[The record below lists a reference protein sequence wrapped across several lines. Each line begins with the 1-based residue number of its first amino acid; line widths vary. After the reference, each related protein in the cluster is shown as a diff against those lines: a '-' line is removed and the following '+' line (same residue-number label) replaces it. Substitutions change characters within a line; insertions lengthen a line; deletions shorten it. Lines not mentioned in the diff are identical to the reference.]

1 MLWPLADS
9 RAAPALAKPDFT
21 KLRSAVKQKSSSET
35 NYKTIRSRLTGVV
48 VVPSVVL
55 LVMWAL
61 FSSYT
66 VFDGFYQRAVASGV
80 KDASIPAVSTFAAIQ
95 QERELSMT
103 SLGQPGAS
111 TADLRA
117 QQLRTDEKVSTMKA
131 AFAELA
137 SAAPQQVVDGIN
149 NLNGLLTQLPNRRA
163 QVEAAK
169 VPKREIYD
177 YYNSVLDA
185 GIALFNVQARIV
197 PDPESV
203 QGALAGIQ
211 YFQAADWMSRSTSL
225 ASGAL
230 AAGDFTSEDRVEFAN
245 LVGAYRSAIGAIE
258 PYAEPSVRDH
268 YRKITS
274 TEDWKKTEA
283 YQAGLIRNED
293 RIGDVVS
300 LSDWQAA
307 TTPVNSELTELV
319 SEQATAVAD
328 FTLENGENKF
338 NTVLIG
344 SLIALLA
351 VIIGIVVAVRISNRL
366 VNRALISR
374 LVKLKNDSLDLAHE
388 RLPSIVDRLRKGEHV
403 DVETEVPPLDYGQDE
418 IGQVADAFNAA
429 QFTAIAAAVKESQV
443 RDGVNR
449 VFLDIAHRNQGLVH
463 RQLKILDKLER
474 EEENPDQLDALFQL
488 DHLATRARRNAEN
501 LIILAGEQPGRQWR
515 KPVRMI
521 DILRAGVAETEQY
534 VRVKMNPV
542 PETALVGGAV
552 ADTIHLIAELVD
564 NATAFSSPRSQVQVH
579 SSQVPQGIVV
589 EIEDHGL
596 GMSPEDRARA
606 NEMLANP
613 PEFDAMS
620 LRGESRLGLFVVAR
634 LADRRKI
641 RVELRESLYGGTLAL
656 VLIPSDIIAGPSSN
670 VEPANAAEV
679 ATRRGAPEHNLVHSE
694 VARQGDLS
702 EDARFPGAAGE
713 FSSGVEDFWAKAE
726 TDVAG
731 DSRPAPRSSVIAQV
745 ELPQR
750 PREAQWPVDDPEAP
764 ETVQIEMESP
774 RDRPELP
781 RRRRQQNL
789 APQLATDEHLTAPAP
804 IAEAEIERSAERT
817 RQGLAAF
824 QKGAREAR
832 RSDNDL
838 EP

>member
-1 MLWPLADS
+1 M
-9 RAAPALAKPDFT
+9 
-21 KLRSAVKQKSSSET
+21 KQKSSSET
-35 NYKTIRSRLTGVV
+35 NYKTIRTRLTGVV

-55 LVMWAL
+55 LLMWAL

-66 VFDGFYQRAVASGV
+66 VFDGFYQRAVAQGV
-80 KDASIPAVSTFAAIQ
+80 KDASIPAVQTFAAIQ
-95 QERELSMT
+95 RERELTMT
-103 SLGQPGAS
+103 SLSQPGS
-111 TADLRA
+111 SADLRA
-117 QQLRTDEKVSTMKA
+117 QQARTDEGLGVMRS
-131 AFAELA
+131 AFATL
-137 SAAPQQVVDGIN
+137 SGSAPQQVVDGIN
-149 NLNGLLTQLPNRRA
+149 NMNGLLSQLPNRRA
-163 QVEAAK
+163 QVEAGK
-169 VPKREIYD
+169 TPKREIYD
-177 YYNSVLDA
+177 YYNSLLDA
-185 GIALFNVQARIV
+185 AHTLFTTQARIV
-197 PDPESV
+197 PDPVAV
-203 QGALAGIQ
+203 QGGLASTQ
-211 YFQAADWMSRSTSL
+211 YFQAADWMSRATSIASGSL
-225 ASGAL
+225 AANE
-230 AAGDFTSEDRVEFAN
+230 FTDDDRVEFAN
-245 LVGAYRSAIGAIE
+245 LVGAYRSSLSDIQ
-258 PYAEPSVRDH
+258 PYAEPRVREH
-268 YRKITS
+268 HRRITES
-274 TEDWKKTEA
+274 EDWKKVEN
-283 YQAGLIRNED
+283 YQAGLIRSDGE
-293 RIGDVVS
+293 RPTSVVS
-300 LSDWQAA
+300 LQDWQAA
-307 TTPVNSELTELV
+307 TSALGTELTKLV
-319 SEQATAVAD
+319 TEQSVDATDV
-328 FTLENGENKF
+328 TLVNGENKF

-351 VIIGIVVAVRISNRL
+351 VVIGIFVAVRISNRL

-388 RLPSIVDRLRKGEHV
+388 RLPDIVERLRKGEHV
-403 DVETEVPPLDYGQDE
+403 DVEAEVPSLDYGQDE

-429 QFTAIAAAVKESQV
+429 QFTAVAAAVKESQV

-474 EEENPDQLDALFQL
+474 EEESPEQLDALFQL

-542 PETALVGGAV
+542 PDTALVGGAV

-656 VLIPSDIIAGPSSN
+656 VLIPSEIVAGPSSN
-670 VEPANAAEV
+670 VEPANANEITA
-679 ATRRGAPEHNLVHSE
+679 RRGAPEHDLVHSE
-694 VARQGDLS
+694 AARQGDLS
-702 EDARFPGAAGE
+702 GEARFPGAPGE
-713 FSSGVEDFWAKAE
+713 SSSGVEDFWAKAE
-726 TDVAG
+726 TEIAG
-731 DSRPAPRSSVIAQV
+731 DSHAAQRSPVIAQV
-745 ELPQR
+745 ELPR
-750 PREAQWPVDDPEAP
+750 RSREAQWPVDDPEAP
-764 ETVQIEMESP
+764 ETVQMKMDLP
-774 RDRPELP
+774 RSRPELP

-789 APQLATDEHLTAPAP
+789 APQLATDDHLIAPEP

-832 RSDNDL
+832 RGDNDL

>member
-1 MLWPLADS
+1 
-9 RAAPALAKPDFT
+9 
-21 KLRSAVKQKSSSET
+21 VKQKSSSET

-66 VFDGFYQRAVASGV
+66 VFDGFYQRAVAQGV
-80 KDASIPAVSTFAAIQ
+80 KDASIPAVETFAAIQ
-95 QERELSMT
+95 RERELTMT
-103 SLGQPGAS
+103 SLSQPGS
-111 TADLRA
+111 SADLRA
-117 QQLRTDEKVSTMKA
+117 QQVRTDESLNGMKA

-137 SAAPQQVVDGIN
+137 SAAPQPVVDGVN
-149 NLNGLLTQLPNRRA
+149 NLNGLLSQLPNRRA
-163 QVEAAK
+163 QVEAGK
-169 VPKREIYD
+169 TPKREIYD
-177 YYNSVLDA
+177 YYNSLLDA
-185 GIALFNVQARIV
+185 GHTLFTTQARIV
-197 PDPESV
+197 PDPVAV
-203 QGALAGIQ
+203 QGGLASTQ
-211 YFQAADWMSRSTSL
+211 YFQAADWMSRAASIASGSL
-225 ASGAL
+225 AANE
-230 AAGDFTSEDRVEFAN
+230 FTDDDRVEFAN
-245 LVGAYRSAIGAIE
+245 LVGAYRASLNDIQ
-258 PYAEPSVRDH
+258 PYAEPRVREH
-268 YRKITS
+268 HKSIVES
-274 TEDWKKTEA
+274 ENWKKVET
-283 YQAGLIRNED
+283 YQSALIRSNGE
-293 RIGDVVS
+293 RPTNVVS
-300 LSDWQAA
+300 LQDWQTA
-307 TTPVNSELTELV
+307 TASLSSELVKLV
-319 SEQATAVAD
+319 KEQASDATDV
-328 FTLENGENKF
+328 TLANGENKF

-374 LVKLKNDSLDLAHE
+374 LVRLKNDSLDLAHE
-388 RLPSIVDRLRKGEHV
+388 RLPNIVERLRKGEHV
-403 DVETEVPPLDYGQDE
+403 DVETEVPPLDYGRDE

-429 QFTAIAAAVKESQV
+429 QFTAVAAAVKESQV

-596 GMSPEDRARA
+596 GMNPEDRARA

-656 VLIPSDIIAGPSSN
+656 VLIPSEIIAGPAST
-670 VEPANAAEV
+670 VDPASASDIT
-679 ATRRGAPEHNLVHSE
+679 TRRGAPEHNLVHSSE
-694 VARQGDLS
+694 VTRKGNLG
-702 EDARFPGAAGE
+702 EDARFPGAPSE

-731 DSRPAPRSSVIAQV
+731 DPRTAPRSSVIAQV
-745 ELPQR
+745 ALPPR
-750 PREAQWPVDDPEAP
+750 AREAQWPVDDPEAP
-764 ETVQIEMESP
+764 DTVQMDP
-774 RDRPELP
+774 TRDRPELP

-789 APQLATDEHLTAPAP
+789 APQLATDEHLVTPAP

>member
-1 MLWPLADS
+1 M
-9 RAAPALAKPDFT
+9 AAGGLSYGRLPWQNPDFT

-66 VFDGFYQRAVASGV
+66 VFDGFYQRAVAQGV
-80 KDASIPAVSTFAAIQ
+80 KDASIPAVQTFAAIQ

-103 SLGQPGAS
+103 SLSQPG
-111 TADLRA
+111 TATDLRA
-117 QQLRTDEKVSTMKA
+117 QQLRTDETLGVMKS
-131 AFAELA
+131 AFTDLA
-137 SAAPQQVVDGIN
+137 SSAPQEVVDAIN
-149 NLNGLLTQLPNRRA
+149 NLNGLLTQLPSRRA

-169 VPKREIYD
+169 VPRREIYD
-177 YYNSVLDA
+177 YYNSLLDA
-185 GIALFNVQARIV
+185 GNTLFNVQARIV

-203 QGALAGIQ
+203 QGALAATQ
-211 YFQAADWMSRSTSL
+211 YFQAADWMSRATSI
-225 ASGAL
+225 ASGSL
-230 AAGDFTSEDRVEFAN
+230 AAGQFTAEDQVEFAN
-245 LVGAYRSAIGAIE
+245 LVGAYRSSLGAIA
-258 PYAEPSVRDH
+258 PYAEPRVRDH
-268 YRKITS
+268 YRRITQGD
-274 TEDWKKTEA
+274 DWKKVET
-283 YQAGLIRNED
+283 YQANLIRNDES
-293 RIGDVVS
+293 RLTNIVS
-300 LSDWQAA
+300 LQDWQAV
-307 TTPVNSELTELV
+307 TKPVSTELTELV
-319 SEQATAVAD
+319 REQATDTTEV
-328 FTLENGENKF
+328 TLANGENKF

-388 RLPSIVDRLRKGEHV
+388 RLPNIVERLSRGEHV
-403 DVETEVPPLDYGQDE
+403 DVETEVPPLDYGRDE

-429 QFTAIAAAVKESQV
+429 QFTAVAAAVKESQV

-606 NEMLANP
+606 NEMLAHP

-656 VLIPSDIIAGPSSN
+656 VLIPSEIIAGPTSG
-670 VEPANAAEV
+670 VEPANTAEIT
-679 ATRRGAPEHNLVHSE
+679 TRRGAPEHNLVHAE
-694 VARQGDLS
+694 VARKGDLS
-702 EDARFPGAAGE
+702 EAARFPSAPSE

-731 DSRPAPRSSVIAQV
+731 NPPPAPRSPVIAQV

-764 ETVQIEMESP
+764 NTVQMESTH
-774 RDRPELP
+774 DRPELP

-789 APQLATDEHLTAPAP
+789 APQLATDEHLVAPAP
-804 IAEAEIERSAERT
+804 IADAEIERSAERT

-824 QKGAREAR
+824 QKGALEAR
-832 RSDNDL
+832 RSDTDL

>member
-1 MLWPLADS
+1 M
-9 RAAPALAKPDFT
+9 
-21 KLRSAVKQKSSSET
+21 KQKSSSET

-66 VFDGFYQRAVASGV
+66 VFDGFYQRAVAAGV
-80 KDASIPAVSTFAAIQ
+80 KDASIPAIKTFAAIQ
-95 QERELSMT
+95 RERELSMT
-103 SLGQPGAS
+103 SLSQPGS
-111 TADLRA
+111 GTSDLRA
-117 QQLRTDEKVSTMKA
+117 QQVQTDQALAVMKS
-131 AFAELA
+131 AFTELA
-137 SAAPQQVVDGIN
+137 SAAPQSVVDGIN
-149 NLNGLLTQLPNRRA
+149 NLNGLLTQLPNHRA
-163 QVEAAK
+163 QVESGR
-169 VPKREIYD
+169 VPKREVYD
-177 YYNSVLDA
+177 YYNSVLDSA
-185 GIALFNVQARIV
+185 NALFNVQARIV
-197 PDPESV
+197 PDPEAV
-203 QGALAGIQ
+203 QGALAAVQI
-211 YFQAADWMSRSTSL
+211 FQAADWMSRGTSL
-225 ASGAL
+225 ASGSL
-230 AAGDFTSEDRVEFAN
+230 AAGQFTPEDHVEFAN
-245 LVGAYRSAIGAIE
+245 LVGAYRSSLDAIE
-258 PYAEPSVRDH
+258 PYAEPRVREH
-268 YRKITS
+268 YKQIISSDDWRKVET
-274 TEDWKKTEA
+274 
-283 YQAGLIRNED
+283 YQSGLVRNNSRPES
-293 RIGDVVS
+293 VVS
-300 LSDWQAA
+300 LQDWQNA
-307 TTPVNSELTELV
+307 TGPISTGLADMVQ
-319 SEQATAVAD
+319 EQATDVAN
-328 FTLENGENKF
+328 FTLANGENKF

-351 VIIGIVVAVRISNRL
+351 VIVGIAVAVRISNRL

-374 LVKLKNDSLDLAHE
+374 LVSLKNDALRLAHE
-388 RLPSIVDRLRKGEHV
+388 RLPNIVERLRNGDAV
-403 DVETEVPPLDYGQDE
+403 NVETEVPQLDYGQDE

-429 QFTAIAAAVKESQV
+429 QFTAVAAAVKESQV
-443 RDGVNR
+443 REGVNR

-579 SSQVPQGIVV
+579 SSQVQQGIVV

-596 GMSPEDRARA
+596 GMNPEDRARA

-641 RVELRESLYGGTLAL
+641 RVELRESPYGGTLAL
-656 VLIPSDIIAGPSSN
+656 VLIPSEIIAGPTAAL
-670 VEPANAAEV
+670 EPADAAEV
-679 ATRRGAPEHNLVHSE
+679 AARRGAPPLQGAVGHEAPEQGTLILGVPDLGFTQSE
-694 VARQGDLS
+694 IPRQGDL
-702 EDARFPGAAGE
+702 EGDARFPEPAGQ
-713 FSSGVEDFWAKAE
+713 FSSGVDDFWAKAE

-731 DSRPAPRSSVIAQV
+731 DPHAASRSSVIGNV
-745 ELPQR
+745 ELPRR

-764 ETVQIEMESP
+764 DTVQADVP
-774 RDRPELP
+774 KDRPDLP

-789 APQLATDEHLTAPAP
+789 APQLANDDHYIAPEP
-804 IAEAEIERSAERT
+804 IAEVDVERSAERT

-824 QKGAREAR
+824 QQGAREAR
-832 RSDNDL
+832 RNDNAL